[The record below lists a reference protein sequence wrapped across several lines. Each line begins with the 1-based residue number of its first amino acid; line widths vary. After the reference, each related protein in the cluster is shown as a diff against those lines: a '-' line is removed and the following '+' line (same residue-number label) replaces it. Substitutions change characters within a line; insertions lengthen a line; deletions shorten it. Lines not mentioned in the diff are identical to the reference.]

1 MIFQKI
7 RRLTKKVFNSKTY
20 VLFFLNRYIP
30 DNLGKIEDVHI
41 DRESKNISVDLN
53 RDGSSGKIEV
63 INYRIN
69 YEGSKGY
76 LIYDKLQTQGYITKA
91 LAAYKIDKKIF
102 IKPQYIKLVE
112 RVI

>member
-1 MIFQKI
+1 MIVKKI

-30 DNLGKIEDVHI
+30 DNLGKIEDLQI
-41 DRESKNISVDLN
+41 DRESKNISVDLKKE
-53 RDGSSGKIEV
+53 GKSGKIEV
-63 INYRIN
+63 IKYRII
-69 YEGSKGY
+69 YEGTKGY

-91 LAAYKIDKKIF
+91 LAAYNIDKKIF

-112 RVI
+112 KVI